1 MRVGPKVRIP
11 AVVGWS
17 AVAAFIWLVAER
29 APDAHDAPPARASA
43 AVAGSA
49 APPPLDDDVDWTRVE
64 PAPTEAGAAMAAYE
78 P

>member
-1 MRVGPKVRIP
+1 MRVTPKGRVL
-11 AVVGWS
+11 AVIGWS

-29 APDAHDAPPARASA
+29 APDAHDVPPARGPAV
-43 AVAGSA
+43 VAGTA
-49 APPPLDDDVDWTRVE
+49 APSPLDAGVDWSRVE